1 MKTLIAFPVYDRAP
15 ILLERITAVM
25 DSFADCAFLV
35 IDDASTDGLWDELQT
50 SERLRIIRHEESLGY
65 GGCVMSALTFA
76 AEYEQL
82 ILADIAV
89 KGLIPAISALQ
100 TTLASADIATAT
112 GRRSVATDEE
122 YRAYSP
128 YSALIERIAE
138 AAVVDLIDPFSPFKG
153 IRIDALEGMALE
165 EFDESIIIQLFV
177 QGAHF
182 RRRIAEVF
190 CEDLAGGD
198 AAEAAL
204 EHDAERY
211 LDFLDGEKLLYPSPQ
226 GDAFSD

>member
-1 MKTLIAFPVYDRAP
+1 MKTLIAFPVYNRAP

-76 AEYEQL
+76 AEYERL
-82 ILADIAV
+82 ILADIAA
-89 KGLIPAISALQ
+89 KGLIPAITAAQ
-100 TTLASADIATAT
+100 TSLESADIVSVT
-112 GRRSVATDEE
+112 GNQPASADEE

-128 YSALIERIAE
+128 YTALIDRIAD
-138 AAVVDLIDPFSPFKG
+138 AAGVDLADPFSPFKG
-153 IRIDALEGMALE
+153 IRLQALDGMTLE

-182 RRRIAEVF
+182 RRRIQEIF
-190 CEDLAGGD
+190 CADLAGAE
-198 AAEAAL
+198 AAEAGL
-204 EHDAERY
+204 EHDADHY
-211 LDFLDGEKLLYPSPQ
+211 LDFLEGEKLLYPPPQ